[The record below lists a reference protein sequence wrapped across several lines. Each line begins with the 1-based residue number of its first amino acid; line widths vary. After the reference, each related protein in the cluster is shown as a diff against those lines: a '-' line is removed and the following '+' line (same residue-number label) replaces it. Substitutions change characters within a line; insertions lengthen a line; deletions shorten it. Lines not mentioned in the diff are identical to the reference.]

1 MTAEEQSHMANEQDE
16 QRYLISRR
24 HLVGG
29 AVAGAAALAFGAQAL
44 AAPSSRVISRGVNQ
58 DGGATVIIGTL
69 GEASTINPFLTN
81 ESEGDWRCGMLF
93 DRFVRIDTASYA
105 PAPGIASEWTID
117 GLTFTFKIRPEAKF
131 SDGTAVTADDI
142 AFTLKG
148 HINPATG
155 STRQGRYLVIAG
167 AQEYADGTA
176 TEVSGIVVSD
186 PQTIAITLVTPDSS
200 FLLNLRYVY
209 PVPMAALDGKNLA
222 DDEWFQTPVGA
233 GPFVFQKW
241 DNGAD
246 FVATKNTNFWEVG
259 KPSLDSFTHRVIA
272 DSQSIVLAILA
283 RDIDT
288 SIYPAPTAAEELRAD
303 ADLNVMV
310 PPFNSPQGWMFNF
323 KNEWLAK
330 KEVRRAIAMALNT
343 EQFAADS
350 LMGLGKP
357 GIGPIAP
364 DSWAYDQSLVQV
376 PYDVE
381 GAKALIAESG
391 MPEGTEI
398 RFTVNQGNVLRED
411 WLTYTEQAL
420 KEIGIKVIAE
430 PQEYATLVD
439 AITVSQD
446 YDCCGVDFTGVTV
459 DPGELYDQF
468 ASGASGNYTGY
479 SNPELDALMLSA
491 RQELDIEKA
500 KEIYTQIQAIFMDE
514 LPVFYAWYRPFLHV
528 VDKTKFAGYVDS
540 AYDNGLYETLQNWT
554 VVS

>member
-1 MTAEEQSHMANEQDE
+1 MSSAKNEQE
-16 QRYLISRR
+16 RFLVTRR
-24 HLVGG
+24 ALVGG
-29 AVAGAAALAFGAQAL
+29 AAATAASLALGGSALASPASRTFSFG
-44 AAPSSRVISRGVNQ
+44 RNQ
-58 DGGATVIIGTL
+58 DGGSTVVIGTL

-81 ESEGDWRCGMLF
+81 ESEGDWRCAMLF
-93 DRFVRIDTASYA
+93 DRFVRIDTSSYA
-105 PAPGIASEWTID
+105 PIPGLASEWTID
-117 GLTFTFKIRPEAKF
+117 GLTFTFTLRDVMF
-131 SDGTAVTADDI
+131 SDGAAVTADDI
-142 AFTLKG
+142 AFTIKG
-148 HINPATG
+148 HLNPTTG
-155 STRQGRYLVIAG
+155 STRQGKFLVIAG

-176 TEVSGIVVSD
+176 TDVSGISVVD
-186 PQTIAITLVTPDSS
+186 PKTIAITLAAPDSS
-200 FLLNLRYVY
+200 FLLNLRYIY
-209 PVPMAALDGKNLA
+209 PAPMAALDGKSLS
-222 DDEWFQTPVGA
+222 DDDWFQAPVGA
-233 GPFVFQKW
+233 GPFVYQSW

-246 FVATKNTNFWEVG
+246 FVATKNPNFWETG

-272 DSQSIVLAILA
+272 DSQSIVLAVLA

-288 SIYPAPTAAEELRAD
+288 SIYPAPTSAEELRAD
-303 ADLNVMV
+303 AGLDVMV
-310 PPFNSPQGWMFNF
+310 PPFNSPQGWMFNH

-350 LMGLGKP
+350 LMGLGKS

-364 DSWAYDQSLVQV
+364 DSWAYDQSLTQI

-381 GAKALIAESG
+381 GAKALIAQSG

-439 AITVSQD
+439 AVTTSQD
-446 YDCCGVDFTGVTV
+446 YDACGVDFTGVTV
-459 DPGELYDQF
+459 DPGELADQF
-468 ASGASGNYTGY
+468 TTGAAGNYTGY

-500 KEIYTQIQAIFMDE
+500 KEIYKQIQAIFME
-514 LPVFYAWYRPFLHV
+514 EVPVFYAWYRPFLHV
-528 VDKTKFAGYVDS
+528 VDKTKFTGYVDS
-540 AYDNGLYETLQNWT
+540 AYDNGLYERLQDWT
-554 VVS
+554 IVS